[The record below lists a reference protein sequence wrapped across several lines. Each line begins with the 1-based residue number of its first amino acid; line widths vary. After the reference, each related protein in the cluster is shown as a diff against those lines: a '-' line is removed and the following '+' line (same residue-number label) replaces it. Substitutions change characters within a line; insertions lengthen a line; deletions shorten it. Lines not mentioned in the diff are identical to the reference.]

1 MTAAAAFLLAL
12 SAGQAPA
19 TDGCAFCHPGAA
31 RDLNRGPHARVLS
44 QRPAAACGGCHGD
57 GAAHAAARGRAPIAN
72 PGRLAPSAA
81 RASCR
86 ACHAESREPKDAVHA
101 DPLNCSVCHPVHGAT
116 VRPAFAPLAPGAEAA
131 PAGPFWAAGGAPRV
145 RFSGDVAAGYRFVH
159 VSGDEKQFDQDTNLD
174 SGPRLLELNLRAV
187 AEGEGRP
194 FDEVALRVAGLDDPA
209 EDYSFRAKRD
219 GRWEAT
225 VDVVRQN
232 YVYNSE
238 GDPHRFDVKRESW
251 RSRLDV
257 TVREPVGVELTWD
270 RLEREGTAALTR
282 HPLLLP
288 ENFFSVAPQDLE
300 EVTNVYGLGVRAEL
314 AGIHATL
321 RQGLE
326 SFRNEDQRLLDQEP
340 QAFEDFEAQGED
352 HRYFTELTAVSEFAG
367 GKGRWDFLGLY
378 RSGGGDTEYDSIER
392 GLDLLQMPFALTSHG
407 DADLSGNLAEARTGA
422 RFELGERWT
431 VLARVRVRDQDDRGH
446 LTITDEFT
454 VPNPAVIRTQVST
467 RSKLNTLEGEAGTEV
482 RPVEL
487 VLVSAGVVLSRE
499 RFVLTEDDTSTKV
512 RGVGPVAGLAIGPW
526 KGWTSETS
534 YRWLTIDHP
543 FTEAS
548 PEQGQEVVS
557 RLRRRWNERFSSAA
571 HVKWKE
577 TKTDEDFVN
586 EVSSIPGKTQ
596 ERSPDT
602 GFHTW
607 GMGVS
612 STWTPAERTRAALSY
627 AIDSIDYSVL
637 TNEIIAG
644 VRQTRVDSF
653 DGAFHSF
660 TLEGE
665 VPLAPR
671 LSLAGLAQA
680 AFARGDTPYDYYTL
694 IGRATF
700 DLTKATAVG
709 GEYRFQTYDPQ
720 EPGGADGYRANLVLL
735 FLRWRF

>member
-1 MTAAAAFLLAL
+1 
-12 SAGQAPA
+12 
-19 TDGCAFCHPGAA
+19 
-31 RDLNRGPHARVLS
+31 
-44 QRPAAACGGCHGD
+44 
-57 GAAHAAARGRAPIAN
+57 
-72 PGRLAPSAA
+72 
-81 RASCR
+81 
-86 ACHAESREPKDAVHA
+86 
-101 DPLNCSVCHPVHGAT
+101 
-116 VRPAFAPLAPGAEAA
+116 
-131 PAGPFWAAGGAPRV
+131 V

-194 FDEVALRVAGLDDPA
+194 FDEAALRVAGLEDPA
-209 EDYSFRAKRD
+209 EDYAFRVKRD
-219 GRWEAT
+219 GRYEAT

-257 TVREPVGVELTWD
+257 TVSEPVGVELTWD
-270 RLEREGTAALTR
+270 RL
-282 HPLLLP
+282 
-288 ENFFSVAPQDLE
+288 D
-300 EVTNVYGLGVRAEL
+300 
-314 AGIHATL
+314 
-321 RQGLE
+321 
-326 SFRNEDQRLLDQEP
+326 
-340 QAFEDFEAQGED
+340 
-352 HRYFTELTAVSEFAG
+352 

-378 RSGGGDTEYDSIER
+378 RSGGGDTEYRSVES
-392 GLDLLQMPFALTSHG
+392 GQDLLGMPFALTSHG
-407 DADLSGNLAEARTGA
+407 DADVSGNLAEARTGA
-422 RFELGERWT
+422 RFELGERWA

-446 LTITDEFT
+446 VTITDEFT
-454 VPNPAVIRTQVST
+454 LPNPVVIRTQTST

-499 RFVLTEDDTSTKV
+499 RFVLTEDDVSTKI
-512 RGVGPVAGLAIGPW
+512 RGVAPVAGLAIGPW
-526 KGWTSETS
+526 QGWSSETS

-586 EVSSIPGKTQ
+586 AVSSIPGKSQ
-596 ERSPDT
+596 ERSPET
-602 GFHTW
+602 GFKTW

-612 STWTPAERTRAALSY
+612 STWTPCERTRAALSY

-665 VPLAPR
+665 VPLAAR
-671 LSLAGLAQA
+671 LTLAGLAQA

-700 DLTKATAVG
+700 DLTKATELG

-720 EPGGADGYRANLVLL
+720 EAGGADGYRANLVLL
-735 FLRWRF
+735 FVRWRF